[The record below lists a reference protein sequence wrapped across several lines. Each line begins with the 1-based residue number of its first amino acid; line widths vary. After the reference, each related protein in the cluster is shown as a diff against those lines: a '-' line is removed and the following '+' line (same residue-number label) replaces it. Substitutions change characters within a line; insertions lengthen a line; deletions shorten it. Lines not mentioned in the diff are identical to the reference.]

1 MEGVVGGVDEV
12 ITDDG
17 LRITD
22 YGLVERRF
30 LSKKYKLLSTV
41 RPLLLVQGACAT
53 ASE

>member
-22 YGLVERRF
+22 YGLRITDYGLRITDW
-30 LSKKYKLLSTV
+30 LSEGSK
-41 RPLLLVQGACAT
+41 VQIT
-53 ASE
+53 NY